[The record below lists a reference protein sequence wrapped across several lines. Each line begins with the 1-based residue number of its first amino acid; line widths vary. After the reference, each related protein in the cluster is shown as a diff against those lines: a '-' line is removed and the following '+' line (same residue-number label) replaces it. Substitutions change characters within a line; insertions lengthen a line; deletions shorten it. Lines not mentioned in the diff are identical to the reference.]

1 MKNRFTFTLDQY
13 VVDNL
18 PKQNKSAV
26 VNAILKEHFQ
36 AEGKDKLF
44 SYIKA
49 RLLKDEGFMKS
60 LNNKPTD
67 KVNPYDYAKRKC
79 CVKYP
84 TCIHWL
90 EDDASSEFVNTIT
103 GERRSV

>member
-1 MKNRFTFTLDQY
+1 MKNRFTFTLDQS

-36 AEGKDKLF
+36 NEGREKLYA
-44 SYIKA
+44 YIKE
-49 RLLKDEGFMKS
+49 RLLNDPDFQ
-60 LNNKPTD
+60 NKPA
-67 KVNPYDYAKRKC
+67 KQNPYDYAKRKC

-84 TCIHWL
+84 TCVHWV
-90 EDDASSEFVNTIT
+90 EDDATGEFVNTVT